1 MKYISINLNHHLFF
15 NSNWKLLPGHG
26 LGSTERKLKYFNIFT
41 HTKSEE
47 KRRSQHA
54 EDQEDSELKVSQD
67 TINSSEDRTE
77 VLQEEEATSILLC
90 FKERRFLHVNSTQH
104 ITTKTRPTIS
114 TKTLTDLLFG
124 T

>member
-1 MKYISINLNHHLFF
+1 MNHHLFF

-41 HTKSEE
+41 HIKSKK

-77 VLQEEEATSILLC
+77 VLQEEEATSTQPVPEGTGIPL
-90 FKERRFLHVNSTQH
+90 RTINSTQH
-104 ITTKTRPTIS
+104 NQDTPNHIH
-114 TKTLTDLLFG
+114 
-124 T
+124 

>member
-15 NSNWKLLPGHG
+15 NTNWKLLPGHG
-26 LGSTERKLKYFNIFT
+26 IGSTERKLKHFNIFT
-41 HTKSEE
+41 HSKSKK

-77 VLQEEEATSILLC
+77 VLQEEEATSIHLC
-90 FKERRFLHVNSTQH
+90 LEGTEIPSRQLNSTHHNQDTPNH
-104 ITTKTRPTIS
+104 IHENT
-114 TKTLTDLLFG
+114 
-124 T
+124 